1 MPRNWETGEQMTVG
15 NLKRKGW
22 VKFDLI
28 LVIDDDYIPVLKHYA
43 VKKHVRTDMK
53 LYSLLISAR
62 SE

>member
-1 MPRNWETGEQMTVG
+1 MTVG